1 MINGSRFL
9 DQLETIFLPNEA
21 GKVITGVYRSST
33 VPLARDMQI
42 SILRNNMYTRKILYN
57 MQVIADP
64 YCVFF
69 PGIEDCRIHRLW
81 SCPKSQ
87 NIWRFINKILE
98 ETSDSPIFV
107 KEAILGEYN
116 EHPDTHR
123 NLTILTPN
131 GT

>member
-64 YCVFF
+64 YCVFC

-87 NIWRFINKILE
+87 DICRFIDMMLE
-98 ETSDSPIFV
+98 ET
-107 KEAILGEYN
+107 
-116 EHPDTHR
+116 
-123 NLTILTPN
+123 
-131 GT
+131 